1 MPASY
6 QTIPLLRR
14 IPFLR
19 LLIPLCIGILLQW
32 YYNIAHPIWWLVAT
46 VTLTI
51 VVILPKYTFKWH
63 YKYPWITGA
72 SLQCF
77 ITMLGIQL
85 CWLHQWNKQPNC
97 IQHFI
102 SDTTYTHITLLEPP
116 VKKTRSYKILAKAN
130 AVWQAQQWQATTG
143 YILLYITQ
151 ADSTPNLHYGQTLII
166 KGLQPIRNAGNPGS
180 FNYATYTAQQH
191 IYAQAFIPYG
201 KWQLLPTS
209 STNTL
214 QTFILSI
221 RQKATKTLQLYIPEK
236 DEAAI
241 ATALLIGAR
250 DYLDRELVQ
259 AYSNTGV
266 VHIIAISGLH
276 LGMIYGLLQL
286 LFRKV
291 PHRYRWFKA
300 IVSLL
305 VLWLFTLVA
314 GAAPSILRS
323 AIMFSCIIVAD
334 SMQRKHYLLN
344 TLAGAA
350 CVMLLFNPFYLWDVG
365 FQLSFGAVS
374 SIALFQKPISQL
386 IYVTQPLLHYI
397 WQMLALT
404 LAAQA
409 LTLPFI
415 VYHFHQFPLV
425 FLISNLLAV
434 PVSGVVLYGLMLLL
448 FIACISSTVATYIG
462 IAVQACIWWLNQFV
476 AGINQLPFTT
486 LQQLYITIPEATLL
500 LLSLILV
507 AAFIYRKEKQYLYIG
522 ATSLLLMLTSRSIH
536 YYQCSQQQKI
546 IVYNVPKHTA
556 IDVVQGFE
564 HQFIGDTALLKDDFL
579 RNFHLQPSRI
589 MHRTDQVVSLP
600 HATTQAHLIWLG
612 KQGIVV
618 VNSSYIPVYDSRNIK
633 FVLITKN
640 PPIALRQITKHYA
653 QTPIVIDGNNSY
665 KRLQRW
671 KSEADSLPL
680 QPHITPFDGAYVVN
694 Y

>member
-1 MPASY
+1 MPATY
-6 QTIPLLRR
+6 QTIPLLKR

-32 YYNIAHPIWWLVAT
+32 YCNIAHPLWWVIA
-46 VTLTI
+46 
-51 VVILPKYTFKWH
+51 VVSLCAVVLLPKYTLQWQ
-63 YKYPWITGA
+63 YRYPWVTGV
-72 SLQCF
+72 SLQLF
-77 ITMLGIQL
+77 ITILGMQL
-85 CWLHQWNKQPNC
+85 CSLHQWNRQPNC

-116 VKKTRSYKILAKAN
+116 VKKARSYKILAKAN

-151 ADSTPNLHYGQTLII
+151 ADTTPNLQYGQNLII

-209 STNTL
+209 SKSIV
-214 QTFILSI
+214 QTFILNI
-221 RQKATKTLQLYIPEK
+221 RQKATHTLQRYIPEK

-241 ATALLIGAR
+241 ANALLIGVR

-286 LFRKV
+286 VLRKV
-291 PHRYRWFKA
+291 PYRYRWLKA
-300 IVSLL
+300 TVSVA

-334 SMQRKHYLLN
+334 NMQRKHYLLN

-350 CVMLLFNPFYLWDVG
+350 CIMLLFNPFCLWDVG
-365 FQLSFGAVS
+365 FQLSFGAVT
-374 SIALFQKPISQL
+374 SIALFQKPISGL
-386 IYVTQPLLHYI
+386 IHVTQPLLHSI

-404 LAAQA
+404 LAAQV
-409 LTLPFI
+409 LTLPFV

-448 FIACISSTVATYIG
+448 FIAFISSTVATYIG
-462 IAVQACIWWLNQFV
+462 MAVQACTWWLNQFIV
-476 AGINQLPFTT
+476 GINQLPFTT
-486 LQQLYITIPEATLL
+486 LQQLYITIPEAALL

-507 AAFIYRKEKQYLYIG
+507 AAFIYRKEKQYLYISS
-522 ATSLLLMLTSRSIH
+522 TSLLLMLASRSIH
-536 YYQCSQQQKI
+536 YYQRSQQQQI

-556 IDVVQGFE
+556 VDVLQGFK
-564 HQFIGDTALLKDDFL
+564 HQFIGDTALLKDEFL

-589 MHRTDQVVSLP
+589 MHRTAQVVSLP
-600 HATTQAHLIWLG
+600 HVTTQAHLIWLG
-612 KQGIVV
+612 SEGIVV
-618 VNSSYIPVYDSRNIK
+618 INSSYVPVYDSRNIK
-633 FVLITKN
+633 FVLITKS

-665 KRLQRW
+665 KHLQRW
-671 KSEADSLPL
+671 KSEGDSLPL
-680 QPHITPFDGAYVVN
+680 RPHITPFDGAYIVN